1 MGQAQSPEGAEKR
14 PSASIEP
21 PNHDARR
28 TGAHAAGERMAVCS
42 SGSLQTI
49 HFRGQL
55 MNNAFTFLAAAGVAG
70 LVGLGAHAAPLP
82 KLAADAAPQT
92 LLVAE
97 PGQTYRG
104 GDGGSLPGLPGGH
117 GGKSG
122 AAGGSYRGGDDDD
135 RGYGD
140 RRGGGYRSL
149 AAYCDALGKRWRW
162 WRWWRSP
169 VHSERFDPSD
179 CDGYWGR
186 RGYSRHR
193 GADGPGIAGGVGG
206 RGGRSGDGP
215 GGGSGGAGGA
225 GFAGGSGGKGG
236 AGGAGY

>member
-1 MGQAQSPEGAEKR
+1 MKNT
-14 PSASIEP
+14 SI
-21 PNHDARR
+21 
-28 TGAHAAGERMAVCS
+28 
-42 SGSLQTI
+42 L
-49 HFRGQL
+49 
-55 MNNAFTFLAAAGVAG
+55 LAAAGVAG
-70 LVGLGAHAAPLP
+70 LVSFGAHAAPLP
-82 KLAADAAPQT
+82 KLAAGAAPQA

-97 PGQTYRG
+97 SGQAYRG
-104 GDGGSLPGLPGGH
+104 GDGGSLPGLPGGR

-122 AAGGSYRGGDDDD
+122 AAGGGSYRGDNDDHD
-135 RGYGD
+135 GYRY
-140 RRGGGYRSL
+140 RRGGHYRSL
-149 AAYCDALGKRWRW
+149 AAYCDALGKRWGW

-169 VHSERFDPSD
+169 VYSERYDPSD
-179 CDGYWGR
+179 CNGYWGK

-225 GFAGGSGGKGG
+225 GFAGGTGGRGG